1 MTNQLMMAK
10 DLLRVK
16 LHKSFSLFWPEI
28 IDRPPSVSGAIVDW
42 NLSINLLLFIEE
54 KQMNNRVAIICA
66 KVQISM
72 QMFQ

>member
-28 IDRPPSVSGAIVDW
+28 TDRPPSVSGAIVDW
-42 NLSINLLLFIEE
+42 NLGINLLLFVEE